1 MYLLKLSI
9 QIPYK
14 LAGTAGNA
22 HVNGN
27 LYGQGVRFPR
37 RTYTQ
42 KFKRNCMSLSTLM
55 ATSYDVHISL

>member
-22 HVNGN
+22 HANGN

-37 RTYTQ
+37 RTYTPSS
-42 KFKRNCMSLSTLM
+42 NGIACPCL
-55 ATSYDVHISL
+55 H

>member
-1 MYLLKLSI
+1 MNLLKLSI

-37 RTYTQ
+37 RTY
-42 KFKRNCMSLSTLM
+42 RAIAM
-55 ATSYDVHISL
+55 TSYKLRNFNERPFWCTA